1 MSTQMEAGNMHSQ
14 TPKRCLLLA
23 LGLITVPLLI
33 WFWSKEVSQLL
44 SHVTYISRSRPRP
57 DLLLVYPQPKVLQ
70 PTRTDVLT
78 LTPWMAPIVWEGT
91 FNSELLESIYK
102 PLNLTIGVTMF
113 AIGKYTRFVS
123 RFLDTAEKHFMIG
136 YQVNYYLFTDN
147 PQDIPAVR
155 MGSGRTLN
163 IIFKKKYKHWQ
174 EITMWRMEV
183 INKHIAEVA
192 HREVDYLFCLDI
204 DLVFYNSWGPE
215 TLGEMVATLH
225 PDYYKTSRGSFPY
238 ERRRSSMA
246 YISREEGDFYYIG
259 AAFGGQVK
267 NVYEFTLSC
276 HMAILADKAK
286 GLMAVWHE
294 ESHLNRYFLSHKPS
308 KLLSPEYLWYDA
320 RAKPPELRLIRGAHV
335 AKNYKAKSKQMIEME
350 SAKITEESTVHL
362 MKAQRWADWW
372 RKSVQKMKRLY
383 AWIRHTYT
391 CPIHTF
397 EAIFLTQKEKT
408 WPGIPRT
415 TLAGLSNQIIC
426 RETASVTTSKTT
438 LGHVAAVEERDAVYV
453 QMIEMEFAKI
463 TEEST
468 VHLMKVQ
475 HWADRWRKSVQKMK
489 RLYA

>member
-1 MSTQMEAGNMHSQ
+1 MQCQ
-14 TPKRCLLLA
+14 TPKKCLLLA

-44 SHVTYISRSRPRP
+44 SHVIYISRSRPCP
-57 DLLLVYPQPKVLQ
+57 DLFGEKLENKSSQSIPQLVYPQPKVLQ

-155 MGSGRTLN
+155 IGSGRTLN

-215 TLGEMVATLH
+215 TLGEMVASLH
-225 PDYYKTSRGSFPY
+225 PGYYKTSRGSFPY

-246 YISREEGDFYYIG
+246 YISREEGDFYYGG
-259 AAFGGQVK
+259 AIFGGRVK
-267 NVYEFTLSC
+267 NVYEFTLAC
-276 HMAILADKAK
+276 QMAILADKAK
-286 GLMAVWHE
+286 GIMAAWQE
-294 ESHLNRYFLSHKPS
+294 ESHLNRYFVSHKPS
-308 KLLSPEYLWYDA
+308 KLLSPEYLWDDA
-320 RAKPPELRLIRGAHV
+320 RAKPAELRLIRCAQV
-335 AKNYKAKSKQMIEME
+335 AKNHKA
-350 SAKITEESTVHL
+350 V
-362 MKAQRWADWW
+362 
-372 RKSVQKMKRLY
+372 
-383 AWIRHTYT
+383 
-391 CPIHTF
+391 
-397 EAIFLTQKEKT
+397 
-408 WPGIPRT
+408 
-415 TLAGLSNQIIC
+415 
-426 RETASVTTSKTT
+426 RE
-438 LGHVAAVEERDAVYV
+438 
-453 QMIEMEFAKI
+453 
-463 TEEST
+463 
-468 VHLMKVQ
+468 
-475 HWADRWRKSVQKMK
+475 
-489 RLYA
+489 